1 MTVPTDLAGA
11 ADSPMAPTAPRRRQP
26 HERSGLTRARCGSL
40 YSKVADLP
48 LKIEEHSFEILKQ
61 QVSSG
66 FERVTTVVRL
76 AGAGRAGLGE
86 DVTYDADTHE
96 RVLPQWR
103 AFPLAGEHTIDSFSR
118 LLESLLPAEDEP
130 HARWGFES
138 AALDLALAQAGA
150 TLSEVTGRQSKP
162 VRFVVS
168 TRLGSP
174 PDPEVVLGWLRAE
187 PSLEFKLDPQSS
199 WDREVARAL
208 AQTGRVRVLDLKGFY
223 KDTPVDQE
231 FDPDLYRLT
240 VEEFP
245 DAYIEDPALIEES
258 LSLVEPARARLS
270 WDAPIHSAAD
280 IRALRWPPAAINMK
294 PSRFGSL
301 ERLFDAFDHCEAQGI
316 PMYGGGQFEL
326 GVGRG
331 QIQELA
337 SLFYPRSPNDVAP
350 REYNQGDP
358 RPGLPANPLP
368 PELGPRVGFGWGRHT
383 QVPA

>member
-1 MTVPTDLAGA
+1 
-11 ADSPMAPTAPRRRQP
+11 MAQ
-26 HERSGLTRARCGSL
+26 
-40 YSKVADLP
+40 LP
-48 LKIEEHSFEILKQ
+48 LKIDEHSYEILKQ

-76 AGAGRAGLGE
+76 AGAGRAGFGE

-103 AFPLAGEHTIDSFSR
+103 DFPLAGEHTIEGFSR

-150 TLSEVTGRQSKP
+150 TLSEVTGRQPKP

-199 WDREVARAL
+199 WDRKVARAL
-208 AQTGRVRVLDLKGFY
+208 AQTGRVRVVDLKGFY

-231 FDPDLYRLT
+231 FDPALYRLT

-245 DAYIEDPALIEES
+245 DAYIEDPALKEES

-270 WDAPIHSAAD
+270 WDAPIHSVAD
-280 IRALRWPPAAINMK
+280 IRSLRWRPAAINMK

-301 ERLFDAFDHCEAQGI
+301 ERLFDA
-316 PMYGGGQFEL
+316 L
-326 GVGRG
+326 RSLRGRG
-331 QIQELA
+331 NPDVRRRPIRAWGGEGADTRVGLA
-337 SLFYPRSPNDVAP
+337 LLPAEPQRRRAPRVQSGRSPSRTP
-350 REYNQGDP
+350 REP
-358 RPGLPANPLP
+358 APPGIGPAGWVR
-368 PELGPRVGFGWGRHT
+368 LGSACAG
-383 QVPA
+383 ACLI